1 MSKGLCITIAE
12 SMMMTMM
19 SMVVVVVVDEP
30 ARIANVGRIEDMEA
44 ATEPRQDKGTTT
56 IQEVKAMI
64 LDLGGMAVA
73 GIQAT
78 SGEEIAL
85 AQVQTIGF
93 RTGRMVTIEEYIVL
107 EDARVLPHTVA
118 TRTTEKMPAEI

>member
-1 MSKGLCITIAE
+1 
-12 SMMMTMM
+12 MTMM
-19 SMVVVVVVDEP
+19 SMVVVVVVVDEP

-56 IQEVKAMI
+56 IQEVEAII

-107 EDARVLPHTVA
+107 EDARVLPPTVA
-118 TRTTEKMPAEI
+118 TRTTEKMSAEI